1 MKRLLK
7 KNQTIVSALAVMLAV
22 AGYLTYAGNTD
33 RTRKNQTTSTYVEA
47 QYEISQ
53 EDLLSENSVGLTGTG
68 LSADIGTDVLEDA
81 ADTAGQTE
89 KTVLH
94 REEEGLSGDTV
105 VDGETETQTVAQEED
120 GQNQAAAEDMAEDTD
135 IASLDQDAS
144 DLDSVPGEAVL
155 TSGMTVSDFVA
166 QSKLDREQV
175 RGANKEALLNVINND
190 GATDEEVQGA
200 IDTMVTLTTTA
211 EMESATEMLLKS
223 KGFSDAIVSINGD
236 QVEVVIGKSSLTDAQ
251 LAQVEDI
258 RPVHRE
264 GARIRRGQ
272 GAQDLQEG
280 GFPRPGGAHDGHDFA
295 ALRLEINALQ
305 HFERAETLLDSFC
318 FDNHTTKI
326 RKKHRIGVVFG
337 KKVVSLPSAISRR
350 LHNAFINKQ
359 KTDSQW
365 LLKSDSSATVRRISH
380 SSTLLWPIP
389 VPRVTDVSS
398 SSSAPTTRTPTPPPS
413 SLTAT
418 RP

>member
-105 VDGETETQTVAQEED
+105 MDGETETQTVAQEED
-120 GQNQAAAEDMAEDTD
+120 GQNQAAAEDMAEDTA

-258 RPVHRE
+258 VKR
-264 GARIRRGQ
+264 
-272 GAQDLQEG
+272 
-280 GFPRPGGAHDGHDFA
+280 
-295 ALRLEINALQ
+295 
-305 HFERAETLLDSFC
+305 
-318 FDNHTTKI
+318 
-326 RKKHRIGVVFG
+326 
-337 KKVVSLPSAISRR
+337 
-350 LHNAFINKQ
+350 
-359 KTDSQW
+359 KTD
-365 LLKSDSSATVRRISH
+365 TGIENIVIS
-380 SSTLLWPIP
+380 LM
-389 VPRVTDVSS
+389 DM
-398 SSSAPTTRTPTPPPS
+398 AGEKQQ
-413 SLTAT
+413 
-418 RP
+418 